1 MTPQDLKNL
10 FEESTGN
17 IWNDES
23 GIPWLNKNRE
33 SLGNYIKKP
42 ILHATSHI
50 TLSDKANWL
59 SQRHCHL
66 CESDSPIST
75 IPIQIAPESWQSLNS
90 IDKRAF
96 KEAIRTRLFDKS
108 QHKPLNGRICLSFL
122 FVCKKSRKIRDI
134 DNMAKLF
141 MDSIKGVLMG
151 DDREVDHLNLMRLAH
166 DGDEEYLTVKISTSS
181 INLHKD
187 VVLAKF
193 LHSWADPRPLRIED
207 FRKTK

>member
-1 MTPQDLKNL
+1 MTPQDLKKL
-10 FEESTGN
+10 FEERTGN
-17 IWNDES
+17 VWNEES
-23 GIPWLNKNRE
+23 GILWLNQNRE
-33 SLGNYIKKP
+33 SLDNYTKIP

-66 CESDSPIST
+66 CEADSPISI
-75 IPIQIAPESWQSLNS
+75 IPLQINPESWQSLSS

-96 KEAIRTRLFDKS
+96 KKAIRTRLFEHKS
-108 QHKPLNGRICLSFL
+108 QHEPLNGRICLSFL
-122 FVCKKSRKIRDI
+122 FVCKKSRKVRDI

-151 DDREVDHLNLMRLAH
+151 DDREVDHLNLMRLTH

-181 INLHKD
+181 INLHND

-193 LHSWADPRPLRIED
+193 RHAWADPRPLRIED
-207 FRKTK
+207 YRKN